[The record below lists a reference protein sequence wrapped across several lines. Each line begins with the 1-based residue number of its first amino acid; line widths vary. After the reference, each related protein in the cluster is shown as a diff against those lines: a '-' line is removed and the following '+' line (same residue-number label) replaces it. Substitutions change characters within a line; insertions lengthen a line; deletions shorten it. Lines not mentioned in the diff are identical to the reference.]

1 MRHKLKLAGQTE
13 DHEKCYRAVQAN
25 FRSYWQERYKGCRAV
40 MGVGLLLLSLQNP
53 MDY

>member
-13 DHEKCYRAVQAN
+13 DHEKCYRAVQVD
-25 FRSYWQERYKGCRAV
+25 FRRYRQERYKGRRAV
-40 MGVGLLLLSLQNP
+40 VGIELLLLSLQNP